1 MGGIVLM
8 SKIASIAPMLVT
20 IAGTIGGSFIGMPWL
35 GTVLGALTA
44 AALQAG
50 GVGVPCR
57 GPRVKLEDIAIRGE
71 PP

>member
-1 MGGIVLM
+1 M
-8 SKIASIAPMLVT
+8 SKIASIAPMLATVV
-20 IAGTIGGSFIGMPWL
+20 GTVAGSFIGMPWL

-44 AALQAG
+44 VALQAG

-57 GPRVKLEDIAIRGE
+57 GSRVRLEDIAIRGE